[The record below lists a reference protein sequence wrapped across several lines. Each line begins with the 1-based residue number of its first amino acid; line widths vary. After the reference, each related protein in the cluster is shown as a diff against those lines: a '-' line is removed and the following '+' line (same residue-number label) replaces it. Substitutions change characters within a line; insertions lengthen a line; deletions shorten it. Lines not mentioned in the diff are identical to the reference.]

1 MTDPVTSLERDPP
14 KHGWTPVCA
23 MPNVALEEPI
33 EASCAALVPC
43 ADERLR
49 LIVRQRADIEM
60 FVSAFRDEFGI
71 QIWPTIGL
79 VQEDALHVSN
89 LATAFGTFRLRI
101 DVGA

>member
-1 MTDPVTSLERDPP
+1 
-14 KHGWTPVCA
+14 
-23 MPNVALEEPI
+23 
-33 EASCAALVPC
+33 
-43 ADERLR
+43 
-49 LIVRQRADIEM
+49 M